1 MNITKNW
8 GTLLVSIV
16 LSCIFSSIVS
26 YKIALGAMESDRQF
40 RVVDIKQLS
49 DALMRQLE
57 TTIKEQDVQMKPELI
72 EVIAQNE
79 AKKLFTAIANT
90 GGKNDIIL
98 PKSSVIYAPERYEI
112 TKAIAEQM
120 GLKGIKH
127 KDLKK
132 ILGEST
138 ETKD

>member
-1 MNITKNW
+1 MNITKNL
-8 GTLLVSIV
+8 GGVVFSVI
-16 LSCIFSSIVS
+16 LSCIVSSAFA
-26 YKIALGAMESDRQF
+26 YNIALHAIKSDRQF
-40 RVVDIKQLS
+40 RVVDVKQLS
-49 DALMRQLE
+49 EALMRQLE

-98 PKSSVIYAPERYEI
+98 PKSSVIYAPERYEL
-112 TKAIAEQM
+112 TKEIAEQM
-120 GLKGIKH
+120 GLKGIEH

-132 ILGEST
+132 VLGQSI